1 MATLSGNMAFRGT
14 TAAKLAQPPR
24 TLKRP
29 PTGPTLALT
38 TKRTLRLD
46 QDDPEAVLVHAPGRE
61 YLAVLNGAR
70 CFSVLHNLHRWKA
83 PTGTRSRFNGRI
95 VAFEGE
101 VLDQHG
107 LPLLFWSFEEED
119 EDLLQFYS
127 FPSAAV
133 EQATHFYMGGNRD
146 ERLHQA
152 HITHTQEH
160 EREADIWACGRLIP
174 ISWAHMF
181 LNKPSMGQTYHRMIQ
196 LMLDVPPE
204 QRSKLQPFMMALC
217 TGARHPIQGRKTL
230 PVPSVPYG
238 RKCRTQG
245 NTDGGNRSM
254 GRPRS
259 RC

>member
-127 FPSAAV
+127 FPSACRHV
-133 EQATHFYMGGNRD
+133 SFPRGISTSN
-146 ERLHQA
+146 
-152 HITHTQEH
+152 
-160 EREADIWACGRLIP
+160 AC
-174 ISWAHMF
+174 WH
-181 LNKPSMGQTYHRMIQ
+181 
-196 LMLDVPPE
+196 VPW
-204 QRSKLQPFMMALC
+204 SSLA
-217 TGARHPIQGRKTL
+217 
-230 PVPSVPYG
+230 
-238 RKCRTQG
+238 
-245 NTDGGNRSM
+245 
-254 GRPRS
+254 
-259 RC
+259 